1 MKVKIDAAF
10 VGRLVA
16 AQFPQWAHL
25 EVRPVEFGGVNNRS
39 FHLGDEMSVRMP
51 RAWSYAAQ
59 VDKEQAWLP
68 RLAPQLPLPIPQP
81 LGLGQ
86 PAEGYPWR
94 WSIYRWIDGQAASR
108 DRIADLPAFARD
120 LAAFLKALQGLD
132 TAGGPAP
139 GPHNFL
145 RGLSPAVYDAQTQ
158 EALADL
164 EGEIDTPLAREVWE
178 AALRSAWSGPPVWS
192 HGDVAAGNLLV
203 KDGRLSAVIDW
214 GIMSVGDPAC
224 DLTIAWTL
232 FDAESRAA
240 FREALPLDPGTWAR
254 GRGWALW
261 KALIL
266 MAGQSG
272 NHPEA
277 ANAPKVLQA
286 ILDDHRESG

>member
-16 AQFPQWAHL
+16 AQFPQWADL
-25 EVRPVEFGGVNNRS
+25 EVRPVAFGGNNNRS
-39 FHLGDEMSVRMP
+39 FHLGPDMSVRLP

-68 RLAPQLPLPIPQP
+68 TLAPKLPLPIPEP
-81 LGLGQ
+81 LALGQ
-86 PAEGYPWR
+86 PADGYPWR
-94 WSIYRWIDGQAASR
+94 WSIYRWIDGETASAER
-108 DRIADLPAFARD
+108 VPDTPAFARD
-120 LAAFLKALQGLD
+120 LAAFLKTLQGLD

-145 RGLSPAVYDAQTQ
+145 RGLSPAVYDAQTR

-164 EGEIDTPLAREVWE
+164 EGEIDTALAEEVWE
-178 AALRSAWSGPPVWS
+178 AALGSQWEGPPVWS

-203 KDGRLSAVIDW
+203 KDGKLSAVIDW

-232 FDAESRAA
+232 FDAEARAA
-240 FREALPLDPGTWAR
+240 FRDALPLDPGTWAR

-266 MAGQSG
+266 LAGPPG
-272 NHPEA
+272 NHPDA
-277 ANAPKVLQA
+277 ANAPRVLQE
-286 ILDDHRESG
+286 ILEDHRASG

>member
-1 MKVKIDAAF
+1 MNVKIDAAF

-16 AQFPQWAHL
+16 AQFPQWGHL
-25 EVRPVEFGGVNNRS
+25 EVRPVAFGGNNNRS
-39 FHLGDEMSVRMP
+39 FHLGPDMSVRLP

-81 LGLGQ
+81 LALGQ
-86 PAEGYPWR
+86 PADGYPWR
-94 WSIYRWIDGQAASR
+94 WSIYRWIDGETASAER
-108 DRIADLPAFARD
+108 VPDMPAFARD

-132 TAGGPAP
+132 TTGGPAP

-145 RGLSPAVYDAQTQ
+145 RGLSPGVYDAQTR

-164 EGEIDTPLAREVWE
+164 EGEIDTALAREVWE
-178 AALRSAWSGPPVWS
+178 AALASQWENPPVWS

-203 KDGRLSAVIDW
+203 SEGRLSAVIDW

-224 DLTIAWTL
+224 DLAIAWTL
-232 FDAESRAA
+232 FDAEARAA
-240 FREALPLDPGTWAR
+240 FREALPLDSATWAR
-254 GRGWALW
+254 GRGWTLW

-272 NHPEA
+272 AHPDVA
-277 ANAPKVLQA
+277 TAPKVLEA
-286 ILDDHRESG
+286 VLEDHLSFG